1 MGFRASV
8 RVVRRYGTDRR
19 AVASRQ
25 IRASDLDRPIFFSTI
40 RSDPGRRRGAREA
53 EWFEWALTVISMR
66 PAGWPPMDMSKKQT
80 GLDIVIVEFACG
92 SDLIDVSPIAF
103 YEKSRQPEKPG
114 KRGKPTA
121 ARGCA
126 PSASPPCATAG
137 TPTAGNARAASS
149 GIRNPNDDHA
159 QPRHPPWRRVSYPA
173 CSTRTATGPS
183 ETRRRSV
190 WRGPRSRARR
200 PSPTPRRASAG
211 CRSPGS
217 SSPSTRSRKRRRRR
231 GWVR

>member
-8 RVVRRYGTDRR
+8 RVVRRYGTGSRG
-19 AVASRQ
+19 VASRQ

-103 YEKSRQPEKPG
+103 L
-114 KRGKPTA
+114 
-121 ARGCA
+121 
-126 PSASPPCATAG
+126 
-137 TPTAGNARAASS
+137 
-149 GIRNPNDDHA
+149 
-159 QPRHPPWRRVSYPA
+159 
-173 CSTRTATGPS
+173 
-183 ETRRRSV
+183 
-190 WRGPRSRARR
+190 
-200 PSPTPRRASAG
+200 
-211 CRSPGS
+211 
-217 SSPSTRSRKRRRRR
+217 
-231 GWVR
+231 

>member
-8 RVVRRYGTDRR
+8 RVVRRYGTGSRG
-19 AVASRQ
+19 VASRQ

-92 SDLIDVSPIAF
+92 SDLNDVSPIAF
-103 YEKSRQPEKPG
+103 MKSPVSR

-121 ARGCA
+121 ARGCP
-126 PSASPPCATAG
+126 PSASTPCATARDAR
-137 TPTAGNARAASS
+137 TNARHPAAS
-149 GIRNPNDDHA
+149 G
-159 QPRHPPWRRVSYPA
+159 
-173 CSTRTATGPS
+173 TRTTI
-183 ETRRRSV
+183 
-190 WRGPRSRARR
+190 
-200 PSPTPRRASAG
+200 
-211 CRSPGS
+211 
-217 SSPSTRSRKRRRRR
+217 TRSR
-231 GWVR
+231 GIHHGGG